1 MKLKPLSVIR
11 ADLGINPDGPVQ
23 KFFTDTCAKHM
34 DKFVPKDT
42 QSLRDTVI
50 KNGEVTSNV
59 GKRTITYTQP
69 YAHYQYVNQFP
80 EEHYTTPGTGPYW
93 DKRMWSAEK
102 NKVIKEVQD
111 YVNRGR

>member
-1 MKLKPLSVIR
+1 MKLKPISVIK

-34 DKFVPKDT
+34 DRFVPKDT

-59 GKRTITYTQP
+59 KQKTITYTQP
-69 YAHYQYVNQFP
+69 YAEIQYYGIIWGKKIP
-80 EEHYTTPGTGPYW
+80 EKNYTTP
-93 DKRMWSAEK
+93 R
-102 NKVIKEVQD
+102 
-111 YVNRGR
+111 NRSLLG